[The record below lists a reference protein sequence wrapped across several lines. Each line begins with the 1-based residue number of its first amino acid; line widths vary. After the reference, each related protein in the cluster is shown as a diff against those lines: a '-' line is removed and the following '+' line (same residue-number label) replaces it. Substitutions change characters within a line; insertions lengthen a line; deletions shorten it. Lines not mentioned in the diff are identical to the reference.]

1 MGFDEIRYRETV
13 ALRDRIRTLRE
24 DLIPTAE
31 ALAEQAR
38 EYERRRSDPQQD
50 PDADAYPSETPAE
63 LDQLID
69 TRRGEAR
76 AHERTLQALC
86 PEHGYDPQVHDEHP
100 CPGVECDHA
109 EGEYV
114 LQELMAEESKH
125 LTDDVVD
132 QSMDIDVQRQ
142 TADASV
148 KQGYQKVRLLQLA
161 LTDAPAE
168 MPAAHDRDLGR
179 EVYAVGD
186 MPDYT
191 LEYLYDC
198 AVALN
203 DIGPEAVA
211 GVGNLQDYGVSEDSV
226 ALLDDAEDAAEVDGE
241 TEHQHESEPGTLP
254 TDTV

>member
-1 MGFDEIRYRETV
+1 MGFDEIRYHETV
-13 ALRDRIRTLRE
+13 DLRNRTRAIRE

-38 EYERRRSDPQQD
+38 EHERRRSE
-50 PDADAYPSETPAE
+50 PDITIEDHDAWPDETPDE
-63 LDQLID
+63 LNQLAD
-69 TRRGEAR
+69 TRRGEAD
-76 AHERTLQALC
+76 AHERTLKALC
-86 PEHGYDPQVHDEHP
+86 PEHEFDSQVHDDHP

-109 EGEYV
+109 ESGYV

-211 GVGNLQDYGVSEDSV
+211 GVGNLQDYGVSEDSI
-226 ALLDDAEDAAEVDGE
+226 ALVDEAGGKAPGDAEAGE
-241 TEHQHESEPGTLP
+241 RESEPKT
-254 TDTV
+254 TDTA